1 MIILLCL
8 SEWIG
13 VDKTENLHTHEE
25 LKALQ
30 ALPLE
35 RKILVSQTRITEW
48 YLRHE
53 GQVYVSFSGGKDSTV
68 LLHMVRT
75 IFPDVPAVF
84 VDTGLEYPEIKEF
97 VKSFDNVTI
106 LRPEKSFRQ
115 VIREYGYPVISK
127 VVAKNVYYARHSGE
141 DNVHYKKLFGLY
153 EYKGEKSRF
162 CTEKYAYLYGA
173 PFGIS
178 SRCCDVMKKFPAHK
192 YDRETGRK
200 PFIGMMA
207 SESVQ
212 RRSAWIKTGCNVFD
226 SDHPQSKP
234 MSFWTE
240 QDVLEYLK
248 LYNLPYASVY
258 GEILQDESGR
268 YYTTGMHRTGCMFCM
283 FGVHLEKEP
292 NRFQRM
298 KQTHPQIW
306 EYCLKPM
313 EEGGL
318 GIAEVLDYIGVPY
331 DTDDDQQIQMDI
343 LDLSE

>member
-1 MIILLCL
+1 M
-8 SEWIG
+8 
-13 VDKTENLHTHEE
+13 ENLHTHEE

-35 RKILVSQTRITEW
+35 RKILISQTRITEW

-97 VKSFDNVTI
+97 VKTFDNVTI

-115 VIREYGYPVISK
+115 VIQEYGYPVFSKETAESIEYGRRAMQLGNQDKVDRYIYGAKNGYRYRAISK
-127 VVAKNVYYARHSGE
+127 KAIDVAISTSIPISG
-141 DNVHYKKLFGLY
+141 K
-153 EYKGEKSRF
+153 
-162 CTEKYAYLYGA
+162 
-173 PFGIS
+173 
-178 SRCCDVMKKFPAHK
+178 CCEVMKKSPFKK
-192 YDRETGRK
+192 YVKQSGRYSIRATMAEESKLREMNWLK
-200 PFIGMMA
+200 N
-207 SESVQ
+207 
-212 RRSAWIKTGCNVFD
+212 GCNAFNSVD
-226 SDHPQSKP
+226 PVSTP
-234 MSFWTE
+234 MAFWTE

-258 GEILQDESGR
+258 GKIEQDENGW
-268 YYTTGMHRTGCMFCM
+268 YYTTGCKRTGCMFCM

-313 EEGGL
+313 NEGGL

-343 LDLSE
+343 LDFSE

>member
-1 MIILLCL
+1 M
-8 SEWIG
+8 G
-13 VDKTENLHTHEE
+13 NAHTHEE

-115 VIREYGYPVISK
+115 VIQEYGYPVFSK
-127 VVAKNVYYARHSGE
+127 EVADIINGARRSVPCYVQKINGLDKDGNPNVYR
-141 DNVHYKKLFGLY
+141 
-153 EYKGEKSRF
+153 SR
-162 CTEKYAYLYGA
+162 CLKYRKFLDA
-173 PFGIS
+173 PFKIS
-178 SRCCDVMKKFPAHK
+178 GKCCGVMKKQPAKK
-192 YDRETGRK
+192 YEKESGRK
-200 PFIGMMA
+200 PFIATMA
-207 SESVQ
+207 CESFMRQ
-212 RRSAWIKTGCNVFD
+212 TAWIKYGCNIFLD
-226 SDHPQSKP
+226 KRPISKP

-240 QDVLEYLK
+240 QDVLQYLK

-258 GEILQDESGR
+258 GKIEQDENGQ
-268 YYTTGMHRTGCMFCM
+268 YYTTGCKRTGCMFCM
-283 FGVHLEKEP
+283 FGIHLEKEP

-298 KQTHPQIW
+298 KETHPQIW

-331 DTDDDQQIQMDI
+331 DTDDDQQIQMEI
-343 LDLSE
+343 SDLSE

>member
-1 MIILLCL
+1 M
-8 SEWIG
+8 
-13 VDKTENLHTHEE
+13 ENLHTHEE

-35 RKILVSQTRITEW
+35 RKILISQTRITEW

-97 VKSFDNVTI
+97 VKTFDNVTI

-115 VIREYGYPVISK
+115 VIQEYGYPVISK
-127 VVAKNVYYARHSGE
+127 EVAKNVYYARRSGE
-141 DNVHYKKLFGLY
+141 DNVHYKRLFGLY
-153 EYKGEKSRF
+153 EYKGGKSKF
-162 CTEKYAYLYGA
+162 CTEKYAYLYDA

-178 SRCCDVMKKFPAHK
+178 PHCCDVMKKIPVHR
-192 YDRETGRK
+192 YERESGRK

-207 SESVQ
+207 SESMH
-212 RRSAWIKTGCNVFD
+212 RSAAWIRSGCNIFD
-226 SDHPQSKP
+226 SDHPRSKP

-258 GEILQDESGR
+258 GDIVQNGQGK
-268 YYTTGMHRTGCMFCM
+268 YCTTGCARTGCMFCM
-283 FGVHLEKEP
+283 FGVQSEKEP

-298 KQTHPQIW
+298 KKTHPQIY
-306 EYCLKPM
+306 EYCMKPVDQ
-313 EEGGL
+313 GGL
-318 GIAEVLDYIGVPY
+318 GIAEVLDYMGTPY
-331 DTDDDQQIQMDI
+331 DVQEDQQIQM
-343 LDLSE
+343 EFEEE

>member
-1 MIILLCL
+1 M
-8 SEWIG
+8 
-13 VDKTENLHTHEE
+13 
-25 LKALQ
+25 
-30 ALPLE
+30 E

-115 VIREYGYPVISK
+115 VIQEYGYPVFSK
-127 VVAKNVYYARHSGE
+127 EVADIINGARRSVPCYVQKINGLDKNGNPNVYR
-141 DNVHYKKLFGLY
+141 
-153 EYKGEKSRF
+153 SR
-162 CTEKYAYLYGA
+162 CLKYREFLDA
-173 PFGIS
+173 PFKIS
-178 SRCCDVMKKFPAHK
+178 GKCCGVMKKQPAKK
-192 YDRETGRK
+192 YEKESGRK
-200 PFIGMMA
+200 PFIATMA
-207 SESVQ
+207 CESFMRQ
-212 RRSAWIKTGCNVFD
+212 TAWIKQGCNIF
-226 SDHPQSKP
+226 SDKRPISKP
-234 MSFWTE
+234 MSFWME
-240 QDVLEYLK
+240 QDVLEYMK

-258 GEILQDESGR
+258 GEILQDENGQ
-268 YYTTGMHRTGCMFCM
+268 YYTTGCKRTGCMFCM
-283 FGVHLEKEP
+283 FGVHLEKDP

-313 EEGGL
+313 DEGGL

-331 DTDDDQQIQMDI
+331 DTDDDQQIQMEI
-343 LDLSE
+343 SDLSE